1 MKFISL
7 RKEVDKVLSLV
18 NYDDGKVKMYH
29 ISYDEPNIY
38 LYKHSAIIAPSISS
52 MQVPDFVELAQY
64 IDDHPHIS
72 KVLVPYIG
80 PRNINQ
86 FVFKLS
92 QSKFFDIIDRDIR
105 MIIDTPCDVDV
116 SSTSKDYID
125 RHDIRYYGYYKRALS
140 YYIKPHKIITV
151 YCSFLEYNRNSL
163 LPKQVIQ
170 YTVKRKAVA
179 SLKN

>member
-1 MKFISL
+1 MKFVSL
-7 RKEVDKVLSLV
+7 RKEVDKVLSLA
-18 NYDDGKVKMYH
+18 NYDNVKVKMYNV
-29 ISYDEPNIY
+29 EPIVY
-38 LYKHSAIIAPSISS
+38 LYKHAAIIANPIHSISI
-52 MQVPDFVELAQY
+52 PDLAELAQY
-64 IDDHPHIS
+64 IVDHPHIS

-86 FVFKLS
+86 FAFKLS

-105 MIIDTPCDVDV
+105 MIIDEPDNIDI
-116 SSTSKDYID
+116 SSLSEDFI
-125 RHDIRYYGYYKRALS
+125 RNHNIRYYNYHKRAPS
-140 YYIKPHKIITV
+140 YYIKPHEIITV

-163 LPKQVIQ
+163 LSRQVIQ

>member
-1 MKFISL
+1 MKFVSL
-7 RKEVDKVLSLV
+7 RKEADKVLSLA
-18 NYDDGKVKMYH
+18 NYDNAKVKMYH
-29 ISYDEPNIY
+29 EEPTVY
-38 LYKHSAIIAPSISS
+38 LYKHATIIANPIHSISI
-52 MQVPDFVELAQY
+52 PDLAELAQY
-64 IDDHPHIS
+64 IVDHPHIS

-86 FVFKLS
+86 FTFKLS

-105 MIIDTPCDVDV
+105 MIIDTPYDTDI
-116 SSTSKDYID
+116 SSISKDYID
-125 RHDIRYYGYYKRALS
+125 RHDIRYYGYCKRALS
-140 YYIKPHKIITV
+140 YYIKPHEIITV

-163 LPKQVIQ
+163 LSRQVIQ